1 MMKRAHIHTYLHA
14 LAGLYTRR
22 LHRLCHL
29 LCTQVGAP
37 LFIFC
42 TLLTLAACSTKVNTA
57 GSRFWQKFNTKYN
70 VFYNGKEAY
79 KEGMQAK
86 EKGAQDNYTDRL
98 PLFMVGNEK
107 NAALGKGNFE
117 TCIEKMQKAVTLH
130 SIKKKPDMSGNKT
143 LSPAEKLY
151 RQRKEFNPQLK
162 KAWMLMGQAQFQK
175 GEFEEAAATF
185 SYICRLYAAEPEVVA
200 EARTWLA
207 RCYAQINWFY
217 DAEDVLARQ
226 SRDSLPPRLKS
237 ERDAT
242 MADLLLRQEHFE
254 EALPYLE
261 STIKH
266 THNKAQKGR
275 LYFLLGQIHQTLGH
289 DEEAYKALGKSAST
303 SPVYLQK
310 FNARIMQTEM
320 LGQDRSKAKSMI
332 SRLKR
337 MTHNAS
343 NKEYLDQVYYAMGN
357 IHLAQ
362 GDTASAISAYEKGRE
377 KATRSGVE
385 KGVLL
390 LKLGEVYWEQRRFD
404 KAQPCYSEC
413 ISMLGKEHKRY
424 QEVMKRSK
432 VLDELVPFTSA
443 VFLQDSLQALARM
456 PEAERN
462 AAIDRV
468 IEALKKKEAEEKKLR
483 RDSAAQA
490 RAAANGQEYGNQ
502 QTPDNRRLPGAES
515 GDRSWYFYN
524 PTLVSQGKQDF
535 RKQWG
540 NRKNEDDWRRANHTV
555 IAAAEEE
562 TEALADSLATDSLA
576 TDSLATDSLATGFA
590 SEADS
595 LAADPHN
602 REYYLAQI
610 PFTEEQMAASHDI
623 IKDGLYNAGVI
634 EKDKLNDFPLAAETL
649 TRLIG
654 EYPDASQMEDAL
666 YHMFLLYSRWGK
678 PEEADRYRQL
688 LAEKFPEGA
697 MTKMITDPDFELL
710 ARYGMQMED
719 SLYTETYQAYRDKRT
734 STVNDNYATST
745 RRFPNGLNRPKFIFI
760 HALNNLGALPT
771 DSIVTELRNLVKEYP
786 KADVAEMAGM
796 IVNGLESGRTLG
808 DGRYDLG
815 ALWDRR
821 STANAEGADSLKDK
835 VLVADRNVPFL
846 VVLAYPTDSINDD
859 RLLYEVAHFN
869 FTRFMVRGFELNF
882 EKDKRLTQ
890 FRIGGFNSYDE
901 ALAYTR
907 KIYQEAAL
915 AEMLKRGRVILISEA
930 NLPLLGVTASYDDY
944 QAFFDKNY
952 APLTLPADVQSLLEE
967 PNVKTIYEDEVTK
980 PTTPRNED
988 EDDAATF
995 DDTQI
1000 IPETEDVVPVE
1011 DTAVPAEEPVIE
1023 EPVKEEPVIEEPVK
1037 EEPVKEEPVQEEP
1050 VKEEPVIEEPVKEEP
1065 VQEEPVQEEPIIEDE
1080 PVVEEDLPIIEE
1092 EDTPVEDDLPI
1103 IEEDIPTEEDL
1114 PIIEEDETTTEED
1127 EEEVIIESN

>member
-1 MMKRAHIHTYLHA
+1 MERASIHTYIA
-14 LAGLYTRR
+14 RR
-22 LHRLCHL
+22 LASTTGRLLRTCRNG
-29 LCTQVGAP
+29 LCTRAGRLSLAVGAVAAM
-37 LFIFC
+37 LM
-42 TLLTLAACSTKVNTA
+42 LTACSTKVNTA

-70 VFYNGKEAY
+70 VFYNGKQAY
-79 KEGMQAK
+79 KEGLQAK
-86 EKGAQDNYTDRL
+86 EKGAQDNYTEML

-130 SIKKKPDMSGNKT
+130 SIKKKPELSGNKSLT
-143 LSPAEKLY
+143 PKEKQY

-162 KAWMLMGQAQFQK
+162 KAWLLMGQAQFQK

-185 SYICRLYAAEPEVVA
+185 SYIIRLYAAEPEVA
-200 EARTWLA
+200 TEARTWLA
-207 RCYAQINWFY
+207 RCYAQINWTY
-217 DAEDVLARQ
+217 DAEDVMNRQ
-226 SRDSLPPRLKS
+226 KHDSIPPRLIP

-242 MADLLLRQEHFE
+242 MADLLIREERFE
-254 EALPYLE
+254 EAMPYLDN
-261 STIKH
+261 TIKH
-266 THNKAQKGR
+266 TGSKAQKGR
-275 LYFLLGQIHQTLGH
+275 LYFLKAQIAHALGH
-289 DEEAYKALGKSAST
+289 DDEAYKALGKCAKT

-320 LGQDRSKAKSMI
+320 LGKDRSKAKSMV

-357 IHLAQ
+357 IYLAQ
-362 GDTASAISAYEKGRE
+362 ADTASAISAYEKGRE
-377 KATRSGVE
+377 KSTRSGIE

-390 LKLGEVYWEQRRFD
+390 LKLGEVYWDQRKFD
-404 KAQPCYSEC
+404 KAQPCFSEC

-443 VFLQDSLQALARM
+443 VYLQDSLQTLARM
-456 PEAERN
+456 PEADRL

-490 RAAANGQEYGNQ
+490 RAQANGQEYGTQ
-502 QTPDNRRLPGAES
+502 QQEGLRTPPGMQS

-535 RKQWG
+535 RKVWG

-555 IAAAEEE
+555 IAASPEE
-562 TEALADSLATDSLA
+562 TEEMADSLATDSLA
-576 TDSLATDSLATGFA
+576 TDSLATDSLNNGFA

-634 EKDKLNDFPLAAETL
+634 EKDKLDDFPLAEETL
-649 TRLIG
+649 GRLVR

-678 PEEADRYRQL
+678 PAEADRYRAM
-688 LAEKFPEGA
+688 LAAQFPDGA
-697 MTKMITDPDFELL
+697 MTKVITAPDFELL
-710 ARYGMQMED
+710 ARYGVQMED
-719 SLYTETYQAYRDKRT
+719 SLYTETYQAYKDRHSSVVNRNYDT
-734 STVNDNYATST
+734 STS
-745 RRFPNGLNRPKFIFI
+745 RFPTGLNRPKFIFV
-760 HALNNLGALPT
+760 HALNNIGTLPN
-771 DSIVTELRNLVKEYP
+771 DSIIAELRGLAKEYP

-796 IVNGLESGRTLG
+796 IVNGLESGRTIG
-808 DGRYDLG
+808 DGRFDLS

-821 STANAEGADSLKDK
+821 SAEGVEGADSLKNK
-835 VLVADRNVPFL
+835 ELTAERNVPFS
-846 VVLAYPTDSINDD
+846 VVLAYPTDSINND

-869 FTRFMVRGFELNF
+869 FTRFMVRGFEMAF
-882 EKDKRLTQ
+882 ETGKQITQ
-890 FRIGGFNSYDE
+890 FRVSGFNSYDE

-907 KIYQEAAL
+907 KLYQEAEN
-915 AEMLKRGRVILISEA
+915 AELLKKARTFVISDA
-930 NLPLLGVTASYDDY
+930 NLALLGVVASYDEY
-944 QAFFDKNY
+944 QEFYEKHY
-952 APLTLPADVQSLLEE
+952 APLELPENFKTLLNE
-967 PNVKTIYEDEVTK
+967 PNVKTIYEDEVAPKATS
-980 PTTPRNED
+980 T
-988 EDDAATF
+988 EDDAA
-995 DDTQI
+995 DDAFEEEAT
-1000 IPETEDVVPVE
+1000 PVE
-1011 DTAVPAEEPVIE
+1011 VEATPVEETATPVEETATPVEETATPVEEEPAQTEPVNE
-1023 EPVKEEPVIEEPVK
+1023 EPQKTEPVK
-1037 EEPVKEEPVQEEP
+1037 EEPVKEEPVKTEPEQQPAKEEP
-1050 VKEEPVIEEPVKEEP
+1050 VKTEPKE
-1065 VQEEPVQEEPIIEDE
+1065 EEPIIME
-1080 PVVEEDLPIIEE
+1080 PVKTEQEEEEDLPIIED
-1092 EDTPVEDDLPI
+1092 DTK
-1103 IEEDIPTEEDL
+1103 TEEDL
-1114 PIIEEDETTTEED
+1114 PVVEEEEEEEDG
-1127 EEEVIIESN
+1127 EVIIIED